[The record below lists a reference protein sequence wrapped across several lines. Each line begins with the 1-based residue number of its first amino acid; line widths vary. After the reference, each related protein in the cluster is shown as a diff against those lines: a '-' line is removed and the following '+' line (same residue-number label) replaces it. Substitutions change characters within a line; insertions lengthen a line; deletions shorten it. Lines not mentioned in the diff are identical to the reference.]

1 MKFNNPNQKA
11 ESEQRSLSE
20 NESSSELSMVTR
32 RRFLA
37 TTGAVGLAST
47 ASVATMGGVASADPG
62 EHLLEIQGMGER
74 AGYSFAVDGNLEK
87 TSGGGANINSND
99 IISENGASGEVGRA
113 ADAYTFDGDLL
124 AFKLDGEANV
134 LLDGEAAHVGRR
146 PDYFL
151 EIQGTGER
159 ARYSF
164 AVEDNLEKSTG
175 HVANINA
182 NDEIENQRGRGEV
195 GAAADAYTFDGA
207 LHAFDIRGVMRVLL
221 NGAPAH
227 VGRRPDH
234 VITFRGTG
242 EPAQYDFTVDGNLA
256 KTTAYGANINAN
268 DTISGTRAR
277 GEVGTGAD
285 SYTYTGGISRFDLDG
300 SADVLIDSVGTLRS
314 Q

>member
-1 MKFNNPNQKA
+1 MNFNNPNQKTD
-11 ESEQRSLSE
+11 SQQRSLGGNQDSQPPV
-20 NESSSELSMVTR
+20 NVTR
-32 RRFLA
+32 RRFL
-37 TTGAVGLAST
+37 TRTGAAGLVAT
-47 ASVATMGGVASADPG
+47 ASVATMGGIASADPG
-62 EHLLEIQGMGER
+62 EHLLEIQGTGER

-159 ARYSF
+159 VRYSF

-195 GAAADAYTFDGA
+195 GAQQMPT
-207 LHAFDIRGVMRVLL
+207 RSTV
-221 NGAPAH
+221 P
-227 VGRRPDH
+227 
-234 VITFRGTG
+234 
-242 EPAQYDFTVDGNLA
+242 FTHS
-256 KTTAYGANINAN
+256 
-268 DTISGTRAR
+268 ISV
-277 GEVGTGAD
+277 E
-285 SYTYTGGISRFDLDG
+285 
-300 SADVLIDSVGTLRS
+300 
-314 Q
+314 